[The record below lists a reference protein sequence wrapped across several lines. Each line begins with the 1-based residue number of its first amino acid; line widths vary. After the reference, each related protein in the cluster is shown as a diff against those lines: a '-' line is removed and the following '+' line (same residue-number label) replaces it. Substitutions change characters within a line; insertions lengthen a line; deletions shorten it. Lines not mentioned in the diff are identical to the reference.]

1 MRIALLVAAAGVAV
15 VALLLIR
22 GTNAPAAESAAAD
35 RASTTGERAL
45 TRSQAIAIVEDRPL
59 GYPPVTRVGAGIY
72 LGLAAAVAL
81 VGFGLTIVV
90 KRASRAYVLTDPDDD
105 V

>member
-1 MRIALLVAAAGVAV
+1 MVA
-15 VALLLIR
+15 
-22 GTNAPAAESAAAD
+22 D
-35 RASTTGERAL
+35 RAL

-59 GYPPVTRVGAGIY
+59 GDPPVALVGSGIY
-72 LGLAAAVAL
+72 LGLSAAVVL

-90 KRASRAYVLTDPDDD
+90 KRASHAYVVADPDDD